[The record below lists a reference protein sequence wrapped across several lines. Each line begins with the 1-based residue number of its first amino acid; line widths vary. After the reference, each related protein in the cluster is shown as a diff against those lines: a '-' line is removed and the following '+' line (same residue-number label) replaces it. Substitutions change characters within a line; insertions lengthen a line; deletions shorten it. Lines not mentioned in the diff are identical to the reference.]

1 MGNLAYPSN
10 QQEPHWKDLVD
21 GYHVL
26 TQKELQK
33 FPQSS
38 KSVRIFFCNVIVIIF
53 HQMNDLI
60 VNCVQSDCERG
71 GTSSKPGWQW
81 QPGHGKTKD
90 LMGRI
95 RA

>member
-38 KSVRIFFCNVIVIIF
+38 KSVGIFF
-53 HQMNDLI
+53 L
-60 VNCVQSDCERG
+60 
-71 GTSSKPGWQW
+71 
-81 QPGHGKTKD
+81 
-90 LMGRI
+90 
-95 RA
+95 